1 MMNKTRSEKTQE
13 TLQMIVSGKRM
24 VEGEEIIISDAE
36 KQEML
41 FMNMA
46 ISLAAIVDRLDS
58 MTERLDTIEHE
69 VMNR

>member
-13 TLQMIVSGKRM
+13 TLQMIISGKRM
-24 VEGEEIIISDAE
+24 VEGEEVIISDAE